1 MNNVITNV
9 IKALEGK
16 MEGFPL
22 GGGTALSLFYF
33 QHRLSYDLD
42 FFNQEFSRKEIEKII
57 LELSSALKANIELT
71 AEMSKGNRARILF
84 YNLTVDEK
92 NSLKIDFI
100 EDLFRRIGIVNVV
113 NGIPVLS
120 LEDIYLRK
128 IYAVCG
134 VSEMLDD
141 AGRKIFLGGRQEVKD
156 FFDLFFLS
164 RTFMSLSLFASRFC
178 SVPERESIITWYRK
192 YNRSE
197 MKIGLSGI
205 QTGKEV
211 SYQEMERHFRD
222 EVEKLI
228 RHEVEE

>member
-1 MNNVITNV
+1 MNNTIKRV

-16 MEGFPL
+16 MESFPL

-42 FFNQEFSRKEIEKII
+42 FFTQTFSRKEVEKII
-57 LELSSALKANIELT
+57 TELSSTLKADVQLT
-71 AEMSKGNRARILF
+71 AEVSKRERARILV
-84 YNLTVDEK
+84 YNLILDKE

-100 EDLFRRIGIVNVV
+100 EDLFKRIGTVNVF

-128 IYAVCG
+128 IYAACG
-134 VSEMLDD
+134 VSEMLDE

-164 RTFMSLSLFASRFC
+164 KTFMSLSKFASDFC
-178 SVPERESIITWYRK
+178 SSSEKESIIAWYRK
-192 YNRSE
+192 YNCPQ
-197 MKIGLSGI
+197 MKMGLSEI
-205 QTGKEV
+205 QTDKRV
-211 SYQEMERHFRD
+211 SYQEMERHFKD
-222 EVEKLI
+222 EVEALVRK
-228 RHEVEE
+228 EVEG